1 MWRRWPV
8 GRVEHLADGGVRY
21 EPGHQLR
28 LGERPRGSEPR
39 AIPEI
44 LRRPSRAFRRER
56 DLMLYLLAG
65 IA

>member
-28 LGERPRGSEPR
+28 LDERPRGAEPR
-39 AIPEI
+39 RIPEI
-44 LRRPSRAFRRER
+44 LRRAFRCER
-56 DLMLYLLAG
+56 DLAAYLEAGLA
-65 IA
+65 